1 MCKSGVLA
9 QNFLVWVGAWRERI
23 LKKPLNWLSSVLK
36 TVRPTHQQLAL
47 FAQKMMMGAM
57 AISKHLSGDFRKTFW
72 FFSAT
77 TAAPLGEF
85 FKDVNN
91 RRGDASVSCLIDTTR
106 FRWRF
111 IHDRFS
117 MKFHVND
124 NEKEEEN
131 RVRQRCMNGS
141 SPYRHSSAA
150 APRRSAE
157 MFAQFISCLIMLIDG
172 TFDGVHESSLRV
184 VESVLMIWIYQF
196 LIHFYYRFY

>member
-1 MCKSGVLA
+1 MSKSGVLVQKLPRLIWGMTRPNIKETVKLIVECP
-9 QNFLVWVGAWRERI
+9 QNY
-23 LKKPLNWLSSVLK
+23 
-36 TVRPTHQQLAL
+36 PTNTPTIGFF
-47 FAQKMMMGAM
+47 FAQKMMMG

-72 FFSAT
+72 FFSAA
-77 TAAPLGEF
+77 TAAATLGEF

-91 RRGDASVSCLIDTTR
+91 RLGDASVSCLIDTTR

-131 RVRQRCMNGS
+131 RVRQRWMNGS
-141 SPYRHSSAA
+141 SPYRHSIVERAA

-172 TFDGVHESSLRV
+172 TFDGVSMKVRCESSSRC
-184 VESVLMIWIYQF
+184 
-196 LIHFYYRFY
+196 